1 MRIILTP
8 HVKAAMKY
16 AMVIIA
22 SAAAPPLLYGV
33 CLLARVFL
41 IDYFTIPTESMCPT
55 LQPGDKVIANRL
67 TFNTGGLCLRSMSS
81 G

>member
-1 MRIILTP
+1 MQRILTP
-8 HVKAAMKY
+8 RVKAAMKY